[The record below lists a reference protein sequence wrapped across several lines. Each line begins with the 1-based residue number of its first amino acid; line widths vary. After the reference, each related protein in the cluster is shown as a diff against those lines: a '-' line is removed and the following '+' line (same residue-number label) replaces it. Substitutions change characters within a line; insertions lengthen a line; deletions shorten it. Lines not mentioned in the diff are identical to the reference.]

1 MARDRSGVRRAR
13 RLLRYVRI
21 MFPPPLALLG
31 AAAFASIWLGLQAL
45 AGLAPLR
52 IGARGALG
60 AAGTVL
66 WMLLVRLMDDL
77 QDAPHDLR
85 LAAAGDERYR
95 SRPIATG
102 RITVPE
108 IRRLA
113 IGTAAALL
121 ALSLLPRPGWMS
133 LAAIGGLALTW
144 LGFRWFFIP
153 GLVRRAGPLAYLLRK
168 SLAILIGAYALGA
181 FHDQWPSAPLTWWA
195 WPLVLAPALEVA
207 AWETA
212 RKIRLPED
220 ETAYGTYSKRFG
232 WRAASL
238 LPLLFA
244 GGAAAC
250 LGLLS
255 LPAGITPAFPV
266 YLAVVLLV
274 LVVPVVRLRRR
285 PSRAA
290 ARLQPYAEAFGGLA
304 HLGLIAAL
312 GLRHGLALA

>member
-1 MARDRSGVRRAR
+1 MSRAR

-31 AAAFASIWLGLQAL
+31 AAAFGSIWLGLQAL
-45 AGLAPLR
+45 AGLGLLR
-52 IGARGALG
+52 VGARGALG
-60 AAGTVL
+60 AAGTAL

-77 QDAPHDLR
+77 EDAPHDLR

-102 RITVPE
+102 GITVPE

-121 ALSLLPRPGWMS
+121 AVSLLPRPGWTS
-133 LAAIGGLALTW
+133 LAAIGGLVVTW
-144 LGFRWFFIP
+144 LGFRWFFLP
-153 GLVRRAGPLAYLLRK
+153 GLARNAGPLAYLLRK
-168 SLAILIGAYALGA
+168 SLAILIGAYAIGA
-181 FHDQWPSAPLTWWA
+181 FHDQWPSAPLTWWS
-195 WPLVLAPALEVA
+195 WPLVLAPALEVG

-220 ETAYGTYSKRFG
+220 ETAYSTYSKRFG

-238 LPLLFA
+238 LPLVFA

-255 LPAGITPAFPV
+255 RPARIAPAFPM
-266 YLAVVLLV
+266 YLAASLLV
-274 LVVPVVRLRRR
+274 LAIPVARLWCR
-285 PSRAA
+285 PSRGAV
-290 ARLQPYAEAFGGLA
+290 RLQPYAEAFGGLA

-312 GLRHGLALA
+312 GLRHGLALT